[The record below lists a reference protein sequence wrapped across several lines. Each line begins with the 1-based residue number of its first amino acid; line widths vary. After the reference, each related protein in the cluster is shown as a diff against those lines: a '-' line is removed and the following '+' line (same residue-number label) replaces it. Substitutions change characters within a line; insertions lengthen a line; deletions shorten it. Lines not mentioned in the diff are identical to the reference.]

1 MVWIEPAKWRRQVL
15 AMASQS
21 YCRDCLAAIAV
32 EELPEDMARLA
43 ELEHFWAMGE
53 EFKHKQGLCARCGK
67 QGDVVFH
74 ETAG

>member
-1 MVWIEPAKWRRQVL
+1 
-15 AMASQS
+15 
-21 YCRDCLAAIAV
+21 LAAIAV